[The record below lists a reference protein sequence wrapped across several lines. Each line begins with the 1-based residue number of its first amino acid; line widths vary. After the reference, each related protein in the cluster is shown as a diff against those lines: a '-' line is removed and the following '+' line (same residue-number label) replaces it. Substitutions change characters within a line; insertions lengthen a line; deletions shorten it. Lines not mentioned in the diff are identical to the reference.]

1 MRITGDGSSTV
12 RCWSFCRSTE
22 MSASDLRHP
31 AVQRAIMRLNEAGLT
46 RVMAGTVEDLELSG
60 LPERTFRIFEQA
72 GDIIFTG
79 DRPRSVLAGA
89 LYYLHH
95 LDRGAAEPLPLERT
109 SPYRERLVL
118 EDFPFHCYEPTG
130 FKLDPVR
137 YAENLVALGYTA
149 MECNRL
155 SRREPVG
162 EYFEAYQFTNPSPA
176 RFVWTKWHDGV
187 WDRDVISANAAEL
200 HACIAIAESFD
211 LEPSFTTFLPRPY
224 PEAFFRLH
232 PHLRGS
238 HFHHE
243 HLKRGGHEG
252 FHRID
257 TDHMEGVEFYRAVF
271 DGLLAGNA
279 GLRHFFFWHAD
290 LGTGFWRDG
299 EGPLARSEADRIIE
313 FHEMLEEVLLG
324 HGSPAQV
331 WVNPWAMKEECLP
344 GINARLPARVGYAV
358 KDNTGAGHFFGTTP
372 ARLPD
377 LTIISATVGG
387 LFHKVEKLAAEK
399 GRRVCL
405 CQYQDF
411 SEDLDPVLGVPHALL
426 TFRKFQSLNETAPGC
441 SATNWGV
448 IPPERNRCTVN
459 QDVIR
464 EMVWRAG
471 EMRCIEEL
479 LPRLIPGGE
488 GFRREI
494 AAAWR
499 KADLALCAW
508 PQYWG
513 LRLQDGGL
521 RYRWLVKPLLLPC
534 DVVESHEREYY
545 LARQGYRIDSPT
557 PFKDFLDLELSQAA
571 EIAGWYAEMVELLGG
586 AIAGIERAGRSASRV
601 EAAWAERQLPPLRWC
616 RRFFLTYQHVFAFHA
631 LPAGGGKTPE
641 HDAILGAEIA
651 NTREILAALGT
662 AELDSLVIARRGA
675 WSQCFGPDIAKDF
688 GAKLELLERSLA
700 VAK

>member
-1 MRITGDGSSTV
+1 
-12 RCWSFCRSTE
+12 
-22 MSASDLRHP
+22 
-31 AVQRAIMRLNEAGLT
+31 MRLNEAGLT
-46 RVMAGTVEDLELSG
+46 RVSAGTAKDLGLPA
-60 LPERTFRIFEQA
+60 LPERSFRIFEQE
-72 GDIIFTG
+72 GRIVFTG

-95 LDRGAAEPLPLERT
+95 LGRGGAGALPIERT

-130 FKLDPVR
+130 FAIDPVL

-155 SRREPVG
+155 SHREPVG

-176 RFVWTKWHDGV
+176 RFVWTQWHEGV

-200 HACIAIAESFD
+200 RACIGLAESFD

-224 PEAFFRLH
+224 PEAFFRRH

-238 HFHHE
+238 YFRHE

-257 TDHMEGVEFYRAVF
+257 TDHVEGMEFYRVVY
-271 DGLLAGNA
+271 DGLLAENA
-279 GLRHFFFWHAD
+279 ELRNFFFWHAD
-290 LGTGFWRDG
+290 LGTGFWKDG
-299 EGPLARSEADRIIE
+299 EGPQGRSEADRIIE
-313 FHEMLEEVLLG
+313 FHEMLEELFLRHDV
-324 HGSPAQV
+324 PAQV

-344 GINARLPARVGYAV
+344 GMNARLPARVGYAV
-358 KDNTGAGHFFGTTP
+358 KDNTGARHFLGTTP
-372 ARLPD
+372 GQLPD
-377 LTIISATVGG
+377 LTIISAAVGG
-387 LFHKVEKLAAEK
+387 LFRKVEELAAEK
-399 GRRVCL
+399 KRRVCL

-411 SEDLDPVLGVPHALL
+411 SEDLDPVLGVPHPLL
-426 TFRKFQSLNETAPGC
+426 TFRKFQSLNEAAPAC
-441 SATNWGV
+441 SSTNWGI
-448 IPPERNRCTVN
+448 IPPEKNRCTVN

-464 EMVWRAG
+464 EMVWSAG
-471 EMRCIEEL
+471 GMQSIEEL

-499 KADLALCAW
+499 KVDIALRTW

-521 RYRWLVKPLLLPC
+521 RYRWLVKPLLLPE
-534 DVVESHEREYY
+534 DGLADEEREYY
-545 LARQGYRIDSPT
+545 LARQGYRIDSAT
-557 PFKDFLDLELSQAA
+557 PFKDFLDLDIPRAA
-571 EIAGWYAEMVELLGG
+571 EITGWYAEMTELLEG
-586 AIAGIERAGRSASRV
+586 AIAGIERAKRAVSGA

-616 RRFFLTYQHVFAFHA
+616 RRFFLTYRHLFAFHSLSA
-631 LPAGGGKTPE
+631 DGGRTPKHE
-641 HDAILGAEIA
+641 AILRAEIA
-651 NTREILAALGT
+651 NTRDILAALET
-662 AELDSLVIARRGA
+662 AERDSLIIAERGA
-675 WSQCFGPDIAKDF
+675 WSQCFGPDVAEDF

-700 VAK
+700 VVK